1 MRGRLPLRF
10 PLPGCGRFLKHFDDL
25 SVDVVEFVFH
35 VEMSPFNEKMLFV
48 TGTELR
54 REVD

>member
-1 MRGRLPLRF
+1 MKDFLCDFLYRGA
-10 PLPGCGRFLKHFDDL
+10 GVFLKHFDDL

>member
-1 MRGRLPLRF
+1 
-10 PLPGCGRFLKHFDDL
+10 
-25 SVDVVEFVFH
+25 VFH
-35 VEMSPFNEKMLFV
+35 VECLLSMKKMLFV